1 MDYVIKVGKNFIG
14 IDSSGKYTEVTN
26 INQATKGAMH
36 KLSNVVNNSIPP
48 SKRSKC
54 KIVALDSIKVE
65 PVVTKSHVSK
75 IADKSLFDDV
85 IDHIRKV
92 DAANFNKEHEIL
104 AQKLSIV
111 DREICDIT
119 HYIEFNRLSAA
130 KGYEAYKM
138 LQNKLLERRVIKDD
152 FAKFQMLSEAKVSDI
167 FDGTLEK
174 KLSALDTK
182 MYTPRVL
189 KELF

>member
-1 MDYVIKVGKNFIG
+1 MDYVIKIGNNFIG

-54 KIVALDSIKVE
+54 KIVALDSVKVS
-65 PVVTKSHVSK
+65 PTIVTPHVLK
-75 IADKSLFDDV
+75 IAEKSLVDDMLNQ
-85 IDHIRKV
+85 IKKV
-92 DAANFNKEHEIL
+92 DYVNLDETQKAL
-104 AQKLSIV
+104 AHKLSTIDQEV
-111 DREICDIT
+111 CDIY
-119 HYIEFNRLSAA
+119 HYIEFNKLNAA
-130 KGYEAYKM
+130 QGYKAYKM
-138 LQNKLLERRVIKDD
+138 LKDKLLERRVIKNDIL
-152 FAKFQMLSEAKVSDI
+152 KLKMLADSKVSDI
-167 FDGTLEK
+167 FDGTLDD
-174 KLSALDTK
+174 KLSASETK

>member
-1 MDYVIKVGKNFIG
+1 MDYVIKIGNNFIG
-14 IDSSGKYTEVTN
+14 IDSSGKYTEVSN
-26 INQATKGAMH
+26 INHATKGAMH

-54 KIVALDSIKVE
+54 KIVAFDSIKVE
-65 PVVTKSHVSK
+65 PVVTKPHVSK

-85 IDHIRKV
+85 INQIRTV
-92 DAANFNKEHEIL
+92 DAANFSKEQEIL
-104 AQKLSIV
+104 AQKLSTV

-138 LQNKLLERRVIKDD
+138 LQDKLLERRVIKDD